1 MRSVLLVDDQA
12 LFRKALA
19 SLLSDA
25 GWEVVGE
32 AANGNEAVELAH
44 KLKPDL
50 VLMDIRMPDMNGL
63 EATRLIKGDDSN
75 VNVVILTVSDE
86 EDDLFEA
93 LKIGANGY
101 MLKNVRPELLFE
113 LLEGVFLGE
122 IAITPAVAV
131 KILDEFFRRT
141 RAVPAPEASPLTRRE
156 KDILQL
162 VARGAS
168 NRGIAA
174 ALDIGEGTVKSHLHR
189 ILQKLHLPSRT
200 QAVVW
205 AMRGGI
211 ISLGHTRP
219 SGGTPGQHTAPGRG
233 CPQPGRS
240 DFRAC
245 STPRGK
251 LETPLGMADMKGGR
265 NGS

>member
-1 MRSVLLVDDQA
+1 MMRSVVLADDQA

-19 SLLSDA
+19 SLLADA

-32 AANGNEAVELAH
+32 AADGNEAVELAR

-63 EATRLIKGDDSN
+63 EATRLIKETDN
-75 VNVVILTVSDE
+75 KVNVVILTVSDE

-113 LLEGVFLGE
+113 LLEGVFMGE
-122 IAITPAVAV
+122 AAITPAVAT

-156 KDILQL
+156 RDILQL
-162 VARGAS
+162 VAQGSS
-168 NRGIAA
+168 NRDIATTLSIA
-174 ALDIGEGTVKSHLHR
+174 EGTVKNHLHN
-189 ILQKLHLPSRT
+189 ILEKLHLQSRA
-200 QAVVW
+200 QAV
-205 AMRGGI
+205 ARAIRDGI
-211 ISLGHTRP
+211 ISTE
-219 SGGTPGQHTAPGRG
+219 
-233 CPQPGRS
+233 
-240 DFRAC
+240 DI
-245 STPRGK
+245 K
-251 LETPLGMADMKGGR
+251 
-265 NGS
+265 

>member
-1 MRSVLLVDDQA
+1 MRRVLLVDDQA

-32 AANGNEAVELAH
+32 AGNGNEAVELAY

-63 EATRLIKGDDSN
+63 EATRLIKEADN
-75 VNVVILTVSDE
+75 KVNVVILTVSDE

-113 LLEGVFLGE
+113 LLAGVFLGE
-122 IAITPAVAV
+122 IAITPAGAA

-141 RAVPAPEASPLTRRE
+141 RAVPAPDASPHTRRE

-162 VARGAS
+162 VAQGSS
-168 NRGIAA
+168 NRDISTTLSIA
-174 ALDIGEGTVKSHLHR
+174 EGTVKNHLHN
-189 ILQKLHLPSRT
+189 ILEKLHLQSRA
-200 QAVVW
+200 QAV
-205 AMRGGI
+205 ARAIRDGI
-211 ISLGHTRP
+211 ISKEDIP
-219 SGGTPGQHTAPGRG
+219 
-233 CPQPGRS
+233 
-240 DFRAC
+240 
-245 STPRGK
+245 
-251 LETPLGMADMKGGR
+251 
-265 NGS
+265 